1 MAAEAEVLDELHR
14 LRARVPQLTGAL
26 AASVDGLV
34 LAHDTPGVEP
44 EGLAALTAAALGVAV
59 RMTDAAGRGE
69 LRELLLRGDH
79 GYVAT
84 YAAGS
89 SAVLTLLA
97 QDRVNVGRLHLEGR
111 RAGGRIG
118 ELMDALPRQDATAG
132 AGARAATRNPA
143 RSVARTTGTPT
154 APATPAGPATP
165 TTSATTTTPAQTP
178 AKATV
183 RSTMPRRTPRATT
196 PRPTPRTTPNTP
208 TTSES

>member
-59 RMTDAAGRGE
+59 RMTDAAGRGD

-111 RAGGRIG
+111 RAGSRIG
-118 ELMDALPRQDATAG
+118 ELVDALPRPDVSAASN
-132 AGARAATRNPA
+132 ARAAATRNPT
-143 RSVARTTGTPT
+143 RSVARTANGTKPEPPAQ
-154 APATPAGPATP
+154 APPQTQP
-165 TTSATTTTPAQTP
+165 QTP

-183 RSTMPRRTPRATT
+183 RSTMPRRTPRAPT
-196 PRPTPRTTPNTP
+196 PRATPRTTPNTP

>member
-118 ELMDALPRQDATAG
+118 ELVDALPRPDDAA
-132 AGARAATRNPA
+132 ASNARAAATRNPV
-143 RSVARTTGTPT
+143 RSVARTADG
-154 APATPAGPATP
+154 ATPEP
-165 TTSATTTTPAQTP
+165 PAQTP

-196 PRPTPRTTPNTP
+196 PRPTPRSTPNAP